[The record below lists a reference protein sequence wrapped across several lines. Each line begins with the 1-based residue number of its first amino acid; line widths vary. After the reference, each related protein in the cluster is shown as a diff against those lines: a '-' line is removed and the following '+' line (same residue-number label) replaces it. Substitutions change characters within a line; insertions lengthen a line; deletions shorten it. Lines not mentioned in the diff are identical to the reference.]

1 MPKTLRKRGSDG
13 SRDPLRWTG
22 MFAAGLKLGMPY
34 AQLVKTRLPV
44 LVMML
49 ESQVPMDSGKASG
62 TRRATQ
68 KDIDV
73 FASM

>member
-1 MPKTLRKRGSDG
+1 
-13 SRDPLRWTG
+13 